1 MDRSFAARSPIG
13 RLARSPQA
21 RRRAGES
28 RGFAP
33 AERFRSG
40 VTSALGMISA
50 HRRVRLTLTCL
61 VVALPLLGGGWMW
74 FRHSS
79 FVSVEQVR
87 VSGAHGP
94 QAAAIDAALVEAAHR
109 MSTLAPKDGV
119 LRAAVARFPQVSE
132 VRAVP
137 SFPHGMRIVV
147 VEQAPAATLV
157 VSGLRTAVSA
167 GGVVLGPALANSSL
181 PVVGGG
187 FVPPVGAHLH
197 NPLLIEAMAVLGAA
211 PHSLSGLITRA
222 YIGPRGLTVVMH
234 NGLLAYFGDAGR
246 PHAKWLSLLSVLA
259 DPGSAGASYIDVRLP
274 GRPAAG
280 FGSTA
285 PPEAQ
290 TGAAT
295 AGRGSSESTVSALAA
310 GLKSAS
316 PEPSTS
322 STESES
328 SSSGEASPG
337 ASKNEESG
345 SSGAG
350 GEASETGSGTQGG

>member
-13 RLARSPQA
+13 RLGRSQQA
-21 RRRAGES
+21 RQRAGES

-33 AERFRSG
+33 VERLRSG
-40 VTSALGMISA
+40 FAGALGMLSA

-94 QAAAIDAALVEAAHR
+94 QSAAIDAALVEAAHG
-109 MSTLAPKDGV
+109 MSTVAPSDSV

-137 SFPHGMRIVV
+137 SFPHGMRILV
-147 VEQAPAATLV
+147 VEQAPAAALV

-167 GGVVLGPALANSSL
+167 DGVVLGPALASSSL

-187 FVPPVGAHLH
+187 FVPPIGAHLN

-211 PHSLSGLITRA
+211 PHALNGLIARA
-222 YIGPRGLTVVMH
+222 YIGPRGLTVAMH
-234 NGLLAYFGDAGR
+234 NGLLVFFGDAGR

-285 PPEAQ
+285 TPEVQ
-290 TGAAT
+290 TGTAA
-295 AGRGSSESTVSALAA
+295 AGKGTSESTVSALAA
-310 GLKSAS
+310 GLKSAN
-316 PEPSTS
+316 PEPSPPAG
-322 STESES
+322 ESES
-328 SSSGEASPG
+328 SSSGEAAPST
-337 ASKNEESG
+337 SESEQPG
-345 SSGAG
+345 SSSTGT
-350 GEASETGSGTQGG
+350 ESPETGTGTQGG

>member
-1 MDRSFAARSPIG
+1 MDRSFAARPPIG
-13 RLARSPQA
+13 RSPRSPQA
-21 RRRAGES
+21 RRPAGES

-40 VTSALGMISA
+40 FASALGMLSV
-50 HRRVRLTLTCL
+50 HRRVRITLTCL

-94 QAAAIDAALVEAAHR
+94 QAAAIDAALVEAAHG
-109 MSTLAPKDGV
+109 MSTVAPKDGV

-147 VEQAPAATLV
+147 VEQGPAAILV
-157 VSGLRTAVSA
+157 VSGLRTALSA
-167 GGVVLGPALANSSL
+167 DGVVLGPALVSSSL
-181 PVVGGG
+181 PIVGGA
-187 FVPPVGAHLH
+187 FIPPVGAHLN
-197 NPLLIEAMAVLGAA
+197 NPLLVEAAAVLGAA
-211 PHSLSGLITRA
+211 PHSLNGLIARA
-222 YIGPRGLTVVMH
+222 YFGPRGLTAAMR
-234 NGLLAYFGDAGR
+234 NGLLVYFGDAGR

-259 DPGSAGASYIDVRLP
+259 DPGSAGASYVDVRLP
-274 GRPAAG
+274 GRPTAG

-285 PPEAQ
+285 TPEVQ
-290 TGAAT
+290 TGPTTAAK
-295 AGRGSSESTVSALAA
+295 RSSESTVSALAA
-310 GLKSAS
+310 GLKSAN
-316 PEPSTS
+316 PEPATPA
-322 STESES
+322 TESKS
-328 SSSGEASPG
+328 SSSGEASAG
-337 ASKNEESG
+337 ATESEQSG
-345 SSGAG
+345 SPGTG